1 MHEIALPPRRH
12 PQTRSRPPKGAG
24 PALSRRALAT
34 LLGATAIAACA
45 PKDDLAFL
53 PDTPTTDS
61 PYKLGPGD
69 QVRLIV
75 FNEPQLSG
83 DFRVSD
89 SGTID
94 MPLLGAVKATGLT
107 TDQLAKNVTD
117 QLKGRNLLTDAS
129 VAAEVSAYRP
139 IFVLGEVNNPGQ
151 YPFQPGMTV
160 LTAVALAG
168 GFTYRAFQDYGTVI
182 RTSDQASTENRIARS
197 GRLEPGDVLNILER
211 RF

>member
-12 PQTRSRPPKGAG
+12 PDARNRPSKASG
-24 PALSRRALAT
+24 PALSRRTLAA

-45 PKDDLAFL
+45 PRGDLAFL
-53 PDTPTTDS
+53 PDAPMTNA

-69 QVRLIV
+69 QVRILV

-89 SGTID
+89 VGTID
-94 MPLLGAVKATGLT
+94 MPLLGPVKAAGLT
-107 TDQLAKNVTD
+107 TDQLAKFVAE

-182 RTSDQASTENRIARS
+182 RTVDQASTENRIARS
-197 GRLEPGDVLNILER
+197 GRLEPGDVLTILER
-211 RF
+211 HF